1 MPRLRV
7 LRSLSQ
13 VLAGNW
19 PDGLGRMLL
28 ATLLLGPLVLSG
40 GACAS
45 PERSAPEI
53 VSRTYVSPQAKSLS
67 RLTDADQPAVLSEFQ
82 SGSLSGSNA
91 FDQEDNWPRLD
102 HSGLHL
108 QSASALVVD
117 ERGNRLYSKNSQQIK
132 PIASVSKLMT
142 AMVVLDAGV
151 SLKTPI
157 NIIEDDR
164 DRRRNS
170 RSRLRIGEATLPR
183 GEMMMVALMSSD
195 NRAAH
200 ALGRTTFRA
209 GTPAF
214 INAMNRKAK
223 SLGMYDTY
231 FEDSTGL
238 NEHNRSSAED
248 LVKMVRAAATYPF
261 IRKTTST
268 GEMMVYPFANRP
280 PLQYRNTN
288 PLVRDSDWQVEVSKT
303 GFINEAGHCLVMQTR
318 IADRRIYMVL
328 LDSTGKQTPV
338 GDANRVRNW
347 ILAGQQTAAR

>member
-1 MPRLRV
+1 V
-7 LRSLSQ
+7 
-13 VLAGNW
+13 
-19 PDGLGRMLL
+19 
-28 ATLLLGPLVLSG
+28 TLLLGPLVLSG

-45 PERSAPEI
+45 PNRDAAEV
-53 VSRTYVSPQAKSLS
+53 VSRTDDWSQADDLSQSDELSPSGELS
-67 RLTDADQPAVLSEFQ
+67 QPDVPTRQ
-82 SGSLSGSNA
+82 DNGSQLN
-91 FDQEDNWPRLD
+91 R
-102 HSGLHL
+102 SGLRL

-117 ERGNRLYSKNSQQIK
+117 EHGNRLYAKNAQQIR

-151 SLKTPI
+151 PLNTPI
-157 NIIEDDR
+157 SIIEDDR
-164 DRRRNS
+164 DRLRNS

-183 GEMMMVALMSSD
+183 SEMMMAALVSSD

-200 ALGRTTFRA
+200 ALGRTTFRG

-214 INAMNRKAK
+214 IKAMNRKAR
-223 SLGMYDTY
+223 SLGMFDTY

-248 LVKMVRAAATYPF
+248 LVKMVRAASTYPF
-261 IRKTTST
+261 IRKATST
-268 GEMMVYPFANRP
+268 GEMTLYPFANRS

-318 IADRRIYMVL
+318 IADQRVYLVL
-328 LDSTGKQTPV
+328 LDSVGKQTPV